1 MMKKMHRV
9 DVANASHR
17 QPAYFEW
24 FYFHFVTDDGAALN
38 MVLHETDIF
47 GLKQQPYLSLSM
59 LLPGQEPC
67 YLRRDLAGVEM
78 GRERPFLQVG
88 EEGWTYHFMRPVFW
102 VMRPNLQDTG
112 LKKRDGFET
121 HVPFFRTHVSYF
133 RATVSKNETPKMA
146 HLDFKRQFCLESK
159 VPNALI
165 ST

>member
-1 MMKKMHRV
+1 MECTSC
-9 DVANASHR
+9 ASL
-17 QPAYFEW
+17 YIVW
-24 FYFHFVTDDGAALN
+24 
-38 MVLHETDIF
+38 
-47 GLKQQPYLSLSM
+47 
-59 LLPGQEPC
+59 
-67 YLRRDLAGVEM
+67 M
-78 GRERPFLQVG
+78 GRNEDCSFYSIKNFNALI
-88 EEGWTYHFMRPVFW
+88 EGWTYHFMRPVFW

>member
-1 MMKKMHRV
+1 MGKGCVRH
-9 DVANASHR
+9 SHIQKLAQR
-17 QPAYFEW
+17 PPSL
-24 FYFHFVTDDGAALN
+24 FHIEDEQAVSGNRALH
-38 MVLHETDIF
+38 VFST
-47 GLKQQPYLSLSM
+47 
-59 LLPGQEPC
+59 
-67 YLRRDLAGVEM
+67 
-78 GRERPFLQVG
+78 
-88 EEGWTYHFMRPVFW
+88 EGWTYHFMRPVFW